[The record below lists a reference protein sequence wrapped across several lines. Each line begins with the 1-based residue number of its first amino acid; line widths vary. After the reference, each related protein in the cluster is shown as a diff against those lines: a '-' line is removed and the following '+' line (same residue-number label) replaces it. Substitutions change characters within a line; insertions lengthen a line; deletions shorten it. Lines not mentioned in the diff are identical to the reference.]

1 MKDANLPLAEVTDH
15 VIHVLAREMGV
26 VNTMRF
32 LNPFATG
39 SGNYTQERDAL
50 FQDMTLENVLS
61 EVSRMSP
68 PLHRS

>member
-1 MKDANLPLAEVTDH
+1 MKDANLSLAEVTDH
-15 VIHVLAREMGV
+15 AIHVLAREMGV

-32 LNPFATG
+32 LNQFVTG

-50 FQDMTLENVLS
+50 FQDLTLENVLA

-68 PLHRS
+68 PSHRT